1 MNNQTFQILEFV
13 KIKQEIQE
21 IAMTQEGK
29 SFIEEMQPSYNLKQ
43 IEAWLDELEEA
54 KRILGISSSVPI
66 SGLDGMET
74 IRSGLH
80 KGIALR
86 VDQLMKVLLFLDS
99 CEKMKRFMKDKDYV
113 APRVSTYV
121 AGIEDLS
128 SLAEEIMRC
137 IRNNMID
144 DYASKELLRLR
155 KQIGIVEERIKEKA
169 ESMVRSK
176 KMEAFLQ
183 DSMVVIRNGRYTLP
197 IKKEYKT
204 KVKGSVLDVSASGST
219 VFIEP
224 EELMYFQA
232 ELEGLKS
239 LEIMEEERILSYL
252 TGLVEEHDM
261 KIKLAMDIM
270 VTYDVLFAKAKYA
283 LRTRAN
289 KIQINDRHYIE
300 LKNAKHPLLGDK
312 AIPLNLTLGEG
323 TNALLITGPNT
334 GGKTVTIKTIGLLS
348 LMTQCGL
355 HVPADA
361 ESHISIYQ
369 KILLDIG
376 DGQSIEQ
383 NLSTFSSHLKNI
395 ISVLQETND
404 HSLVLLDELGSGTDP
419 KEGMGLATAIL
430 EELFMKGCT
439 LLATTHYSEIKEFAE
454 TTAGFMNG
462 SMEFDL
468 ETLQPTYRLLLGKGG
483 SSQAFAIALKLGMHP
498 AIIKNAHSYTY
509 KEERNYDHTI
519 YGHDIKELEK
529 QLARNKFAH
538 FRKPEKKVSHTEQ
551 FQMGDNV
558 LITATGEFGIVYKGP
573 DEKGQYVVQVKNE
586 KKEYSSKRLK
596 LYIKATEMYPDDY
609 DFDII
614 FQSKDYRKSNKQ
626 LSKGH
631 VEGLTIERE

>member
-1 MNNQTFQILEFV
+1 MNDQTFQVLEFI
-13 KIKQEIQE
+13 KIKEEIKE
-21 IAMTQEGK
+21 ITMTQEGK
-29 SFIEEMQPSYNLKQ
+29 TFIDNMQPSYNLKQ
-43 IEAWLDELEEA
+43 IEAWLDEVEEA
-54 KRILGISSSVPI
+54 KRILAISSSVPV
-66 SGLDGMET
+66 SGLDGMES
-74 IRSGLH
+74 IRNGLH
-80 KGIALR
+80 KGVALR
-86 VDQLMKVLLFLDS
+86 VDQLMKIMLFLDS
-99 CEKMKRFMKDKDYV
+99 CEKMKRFMIDKEYV

-128 SLAEEIMRC
+128 SLAEEITRC
-137 IRNNMID
+137 IRNNRID

-155 KQIGIVEERIKEKA
+155 KQIGIVEDRLKEKA
-169 ESMVRSK
+169 EAMVRSK
-176 KMEAFLQ
+176 KIESFLQ
-183 DSMVVIRNGRYTLP
+183 DSMVVIRNGRYTIP
-197 IKKEYKT
+197 VKKEYKS

-219 VFIEP
+219 LFIEP

-239 LEIMEEERILSYL
+239 LEVMEEERILSYL
-252 TGLVEEHDM
+252 TGLVEEQDM

-283 LRTRAN
+283 LRIKAN
-289 KIQINDRHYIE
+289 KVQINDRHYIE
-300 LKNAKHPLLGDK
+300 LKNARHPLLGDK
-312 AIPLNLTLGEG
+312 AFPLNLVLGEG

-334 GGKTVTIKTIGLLS
+334 GGKTVTIKTVGLLA
-348 LMTQCGL
+348 LMIQCGL
-355 HVPADA
+355 HVPADLD
-361 ESHISIYQ
+361 SQISIYQ
-369 KILLDIG
+369 RILLDIG

-395 ISVLQETND
+395 ISVLTETND

-419 KEGMGLATAIL
+419 REGMGLATAIL
-430 EELFMKGCT
+430 EELFKKGCT

-454 TTAGFMNG
+454 STEGFING

-468 ETLQPTYRLLLGKGG
+468 ETLQPTYRLLLGEGG

-498 AIIKNAHSYTY
+498 TIIQNAHSYTY
-509 KEERNYDHTI
+509 KEDKNYDYSI

-538 FRKPEKKVSHTEQ
+538 FRKQEKKVPLIEQ
-551 FQMGDNV
+551 FHMGDNV
-558 LITATGEFGIVYKGP
+558 LITATGEFGIIYKGP
-573 DEKGQYVVQVKNE
+573 DEMGQYIVQVKNE
-586 KKEYSSKRLK
+586 KREYPYKRLK
-596 LYIKATEMYPDDY
+596 LYIKASEMYPEDY

-631 VEGLTIERE
+631 VEGMTIERE